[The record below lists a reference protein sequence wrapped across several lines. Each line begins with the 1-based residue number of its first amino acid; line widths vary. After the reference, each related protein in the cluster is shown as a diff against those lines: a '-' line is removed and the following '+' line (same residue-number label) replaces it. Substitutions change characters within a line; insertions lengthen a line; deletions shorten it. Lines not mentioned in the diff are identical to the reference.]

1 MSIVDLNIKSLL
13 ASSADVATKKKV
25 VPTLYEADTTKYA
38 GPHKWQVQAWAKLV
52 RRVWRYRTY
61 TRWVEKACE
70 RVDVVGL
77 EHLQNLKGP
86 CVFVANHSSHLD
98 TLVINESLPAEIR
111 HNLFYGA
118 AQDRWFVKGK
128 DKMVLQPWYQ
138 SLALGNFPVMR
149 GGGAQALSYA
159 HWLLA
164 KGQHVLLFPEGTRAT
179 GESLGEFKHGATLLA
194 LQNNVPVV
202 PVYLG
207 GLQKLR
213 PKGSR
218 SASRG
223 RATVEFLPAIEFSH
237 GSDVAAAT
245 DSIARRLNRVHLN
258 YVRQDE
264 LESESASPAS
274 EADTSR
280 STSFPEAA

>member
-1 MSIVDLNIKSLL
+1 MRIVDLNIKSLL
-13 ASSADVATKKKV
+13 LSNAASGARKKV
-25 VPTLYEADTTKYA
+25 VPALYEEDTSKYA

-70 RVDVVGL
+70 QIDVIGL

-98 TLVINESLPAEIR
+98 TLVINESLPAHVR
-111 HNLFYGA
+111 QNLFYGA

-138 SLALGNFPVMR
+138 SLALGNFPIMR
-149 GGGAQALSYA
+149 GGGTGALSYA
-159 HWLLA
+159 HWLLE
-164 KGQHVLLFPEGTRAT
+164 KQQHVLLFPEGTRAT
-179 GESLGEFKHGATLLA
+179 GENLGEFKHGATLLA
-194 LQNNVPVV
+194 LQNQVPVV

-207 GLQKLR
+207 GLQNLR

-218 SASRG
+218 SAGRG
-223 RATVEFLPAIEFSH
+223 QATIEFLPAVKFSQ

-245 DSIARRLNRVHLN
+245 DCLARRLNRVHLN
-258 YVRQDE
+258 FINKSKLETELAAPTDE
-264 LESESASPAS
+264 AS
-274 EADTSR
+274 TRR

>member
-13 ASSADVATKKKV
+13 QKTTGVAAPKKV
-25 VPTLYEADTTKYA
+25 VPTLYEEDTSKYA

-70 RVDVVGL
+70 QVDVAGL
-77 EHLQNLKGP
+77 ENLQGLNGP

-98 TLVINESLPAEIR
+98 TLVINESLPDKIR
-111 HNLFYGA
+111 QNLFYGA

-138 SLALGNFPVMR
+138 SLALGNFPIMR
-149 GGGAQALSYA
+149 GGGANALSYA
-159 HWLLA
+159 HWLLE

-179 GESLGEFKHGATLLA
+179 GDTLGEFKHGATLLA
-194 LQNNVPVV
+194 LRNNVPVV

-207 GLQKLR
+207 GLQNLR

-223 RATVEFLPAIEFSH
+223 RATIEFLPAIEFSH

-258 YVRQDE
+258 FVNNSK
-264 LESESASPAS
+264 LETESATP
-274 EADTSR
+274 EGDADTNR

>member
-13 ASSADVATKKKV
+13 QSATGVAAQKKV
-25 VPTLYEADTTKYA
+25 VPTLYEEDTSKYA

-61 TRWVEKACE
+61 TRWVERACE
-70 RVDVVGL
+70 ELEVSGL
-77 EHLQNLKGP
+77 EHLQDLKGP

-98 TLVINESLPAEIR
+98 TLVINESLPARIR
-111 HNLFYGA
+111 QNLFYGA

-138 SLALGNFPVMR
+138 SLALGNFPIMR

-179 GESLGEFKHGATLLA
+179 GETLGEFKHGATLLA
-194 LQNNVPVV
+194 LRNKVPVV

-207 GLQKLR
+207 GLQNLR
-213 PKGSR
+213 PKGSK
-218 SASRG
+218 SAGRG
-223 RATVEFLPAIEFSH
+223 QATIEFLPAIEFSY

-245 DSIARRLNRVHLN
+245 DSIARRLNRAHLN
-258 YVRQDE
+258 FINKSKIETE
-264 LESESASPAS
+264 LAAPEREAS
-274 EADTSR
+274 TSR